1 MITYRTLLSEGKEV
15 LQKAKIMDF
24 EIDAWLLMEFV
35 FQIDRARF
43 FLEQNETVDGFAR
56 KGVPCRM
63 VLPRCC
69 LHIST

>member
-43 FLEQNETVDGFAR
+43 FLEQNETVEE
-56 KGVPCRM
+56 
-63 VLPRCC
+63 
-69 LHIST
+69 

>member
-35 FQIDRARF
+35 FQIDRARI
-43 FLEQNETVDGFAR
+43 FLEQNEMWKKKKQKHTAG
-56 KGVPCRM
+56 C
-63 VLPRCC
+63 
-69 LHIST
+69 

>member
-43 FLEQNETVDGFAR
+43 FLEQKKRWKKKKQKHTAV
-56 KGVPCRM
+56 C
-63 VLPRCC
+63 
-69 LHIST
+69 

>member
-15 LQKAKIMDF
+15 LQKAKIVDF

-43 FLEQNETVDGFAR
+43 FWNKMKRWKKKKQKHTAG
-56 KGVPCRM
+56 C
-63 VLPRCC
+63 
-69 LHIST
+69 

>member
-35 FQIDRARF
+35 FQIDRACF
-43 FLEQNETVDGFAR
+43 FLEWWKKKKQKHTAV
-56 KGVPCRM
+56 C
-63 VLPRCC
+63 
-69 LHIST
+69 